1 MLASRVSTSVDAD
14 RCRRYPF
21 SCFGSYCPGVLGH
34 MAERRPS
41 GDMRVRNRT
50 AVSRRVWS
58 TSNAA
63 VIRAVQRYIEHNIC
77 AVVEQDFGTDD
88 VFHHCRGAPVA
99 DRSRWQGRAEGRES
113 DLCAIDVDE
122 PAPPPACMD
131 SRDHEMVLESTG
143 DRDKCGSKEVPKCI
157 RRRS

>member
-1 MLASRVSTSVDAD
+1 M
-14 RCRRYPF
+14 
-21 SCFGSYCPGVLGH
+21 G
-34 MAERRPS
+34 
-41 GDMRVRNRT
+41 VRNRT
-50 AVSRRVWS
+50 AVSRRVCS
-58 TSNAA
+58 ISYAA
-63 VIRAVQRYIEHNIC
+63 LILEVKSYIEHNIC

-88 VFHHCRGAPVA
+88 VFHHCRWAPVA

-113 DLCAIDVDE
+113 DLCAIDVDG

-143 DRDKCGSKEVPKCI
+143 DRGKCGSKEVPKCI